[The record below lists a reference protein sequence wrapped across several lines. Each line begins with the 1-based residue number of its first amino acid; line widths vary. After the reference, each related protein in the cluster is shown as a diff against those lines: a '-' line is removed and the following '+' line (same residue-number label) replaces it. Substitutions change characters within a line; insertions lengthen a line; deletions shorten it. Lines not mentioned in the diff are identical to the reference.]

1 MVKIKICIEEGCQNA
16 QTTEKYC
23 RLHYLKNWKKI
34 REATQKKAADR
45 LNNYVEGIC
54 KKHPDRYVDVIRR
67 EIKTGSGEIVKATD
81 AFGENMEEGLDV
93 VFHDDENLD
102 QLLSRIKVDK
112 DF

>member
-1 MVKIKICIEEGCQNA
+1 MVKIKICIEEGCKNA

-34 REATQKKAADR
+34 REETQKKAADR
-45 LNNYVEGIC
+45 LNKYVDGIC
-54 KKHPDRYVDVIRR
+54 KKNPDRYVDVIRR

-81 AFGENMEEGLDV
+81 EVGDNMEEGLDMG
-93 VFHDDENLD
+93 FQDDEVLD